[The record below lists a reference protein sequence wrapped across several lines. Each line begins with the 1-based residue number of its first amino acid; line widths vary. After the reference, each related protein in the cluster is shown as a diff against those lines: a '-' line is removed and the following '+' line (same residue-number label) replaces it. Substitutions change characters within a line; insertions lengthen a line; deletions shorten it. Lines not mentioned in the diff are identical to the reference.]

1 MSNVT
6 FAKSKFTV
14 LGTSE
19 WHTTAM
25 EYMIA
30 SRGSVPN

>member
-6 FAKSKFTV
+6 FAKFKFTV

-19 WHTTAM
+19 WPATAM

-30 SRGSVPN
+30 SLGSVSN